1 MSYFDESKVKYY
13 DDINIAYGDEEDK
26 EKIRKE
32 LEDELSDFLSPEEVE
47 LAILNETQYIVSN
60 KDVRVRLLED
70 YRKWAPKDFVCGA
83 EGIVREWK
91 FFRFKSY
98 NWYYAYVLVEING
111 EEVPVN
117 IEKLE
122 VLDKNFLEAEKNY
135 FLQFKD
141 TYEYRPED
149 NLLILNDKLQIHCTA
164 LVNRILDYIEKR

>member
-1 MSYFDESKVKYY
+1 MSFDEDRVKYY
-13 DDINIAYGDEEDK
+13 DDINIAYGDEEEK
-26 EKIRKE
+26 EQIRKE
-32 LEDELSDFLSPEEVE
+32 LEDELGDFLSPEEIQ
-47 LAILNETQYIVSN
+47 LAFLNETQYIVSN
-60 KDVRVRLLED
+60 KNVKVRLLED
-70 YRKWAPKDFVCGA
+70 YQRWGTPAFVYGA

-98 NWYYAYVLVEING
+98 NWYYAYVLVEIDG

-122 VLDKNFLEAEKNY
+122 VLDKNFLEAERNY

-141 TYEYRPED
+141 TYEYKPDE
-149 NLLILNDKLQIHCTA
+149 NLLVLNDKIQIHCTA